1 MSLSLQGGVL
11 MHYKLLEINLSTKKN
26 RILNLPQKIV
36 RDYIGGRGLGAK
48 LLLEALSPKVK
59 PLSPENVM
67 FWLAGPLTGSLV
79 PGLTKHVVITKSP
92 ASGGYVDSYSSGGI
106 GYNLV
111 YAGYDGLMIKGKS
124 DDPIYI
130 YIKDEKIEIRTATHV
145 WGKGAF
151 KAAQILIDEI
161 KEEGF
166 GHAVIGPAGENKVC
180 FACINND
187 FYRQAARDGIGSV
200 MGSKNLKAIFI
211 KGSGGVGCK
220 DIKGFL
226 DFHKEK
232 LNEARKNPAAE
243 AHKKAGTSVTFDLTN
258 DSGMLPTHNFRTGC
272 FKAGEGKL
280 DSTGYVL
287 KSKGSLACL
296 GCPVPCGKVLQC
308 ETSNRGKFRL
318 EGPEYETA
326 ALLGSN
332 LENSSLDL
340 VAEANMICDDL
351 GMDTI
356 SAGNIL
362 GFIMEANERGLLKSI
377 EYKQI
382 EDVRFDNP
390 ESAMH
395 FLYDIALRKGIGD
408 WAANG
413 VRFLAEKIGSHSIDF
428 AMQTKGLEFPG
439 YDPRRAFGAGLA
451 YAVAPRGA
459 CHRRAWP
466 PEMEV
471 CGNVPPYTFEN
482 KGKMVKEEFDERNIT
497 HSLVACD
504 FCTFAVPISM
514 KEYMRYLELVTGY
527 KYTELELEEI
537 AQRIETTIRYFN
549 KREGLSRK
557 DDTLPKRI
565 LFEPMPDGPA
575 KGRFITQEGLDKML
589 DEYYEVRGWNKNG
602 IPTEATLSK
611 KRNKK
616 EGIL

>member
-1 MSLSLQGGVL
+1 MT
-11 MHYKLLEINLSTKKN
+11 YKLLEINLSTKKN
-26 RILNLPQKIV
+26 HIVKLPQEIIK
-36 RDYIGGRGLGAK
+36 DYIGGRGLGAK
-48 LLLEALSPKVK
+48 LLLEVLAPGVD

-67 FWLAGPLTGSLV
+67 FWLTGPLTGSLV
-79 PGLTKHVVITKSP
+79 PGLTKHVIITKSP
-92 ASGGYVDSYSSGGI
+92 TSGGYVDSYSSGGI

-111 YAGYDGLMIKGKS
+111 YAGYNGLMVKGRS
-124 DDPIYI
+124 DEPVYI
-130 YIKDEKIEIRTATHV
+130 YINDDQIEVRRAIHV
-145 WGKGAF
+145 WGQGAF
-151 KAAQILIDEI
+151 KAAQILTNEI
-161 KEEGF
+161 REEGF
-166 GHAVIGPAGENKVC
+166 EHAVIGQAGENKVY

-187 FYRQAARDGIGSV
+187 FYRQAARGGIGAV

-211 KGSGGVGCK
+211 KGTGGVECN

-226 DFHKEK
+226 DFHKKK
-232 LNEARKNPAAE
+232 LEDARKNPSAE

-280 DSTGYVL
+280 DSAGYVL

-362 GFIMEANERGLLKSI
+362 GFLMEANEKGLLKS
-377 EYKQI
+377 EKYKQI
-382 EDVRFDNP
+382 EKVRFDNT
-390 ESAMH
+390 EGALR
-395 FLYDIALRKGIGD
+395 FLYNIALRKGIGD

-413 VRFLAEKIGSHSIDF
+413 VKYLAEKIGNHSIDF
-428 AMQTKGLEFPG
+428 AMQSKGLEFPG
-439 YDPRRAFGAGLA
+439 YDPRRAFGSGLA
-451 YAVAPRGA
+451 YAVSPRGA

-466 PEMEV
+466 PAMEV

-482 KGKMVKEEFDERNIT
+482 KGKMVKEEFDERNII

-504 FCTFAVPISM
+504 FCTFAVPISIQ
-514 KEYMRYLELVTGY
+514 EYMKYLKLVTGY
-527 KYTELELEEI
+527 TYTEPELKKI

-549 KREGLSRK
+549 CREGLSRK
-557 DDTLPKRI
+557 DDSLPKRV

-575 KGRFITQEGLDKML
+575 KGKRITQEGFDKML
-589 DEYYEVRGWNKNG
+589 DEYYEIRGWDRNG
-602 IPTEATLSK
+602 IPTETTLSEYGII
-611 KRNKK
+611 K

>member
-1 MSLSLQGGVL
+1 
-11 MHYKLLEINLSTKKN
+11 MHYKLLEINLSTKEN
-26 RILNLPQKIV
+26 RIVRLPKEIIK
-36 RDYIGGRGLGAK
+36 DYIGGRGLGAK
-48 LLLEALSPKVK
+48 LLLEVLAPGVD

-67 FWLAGPLTGSLV
+67 FWLTGPLTGSLV

-92 ASGGYVDSYSSGGI
+92 TSGGYVDSYSSGGI

-111 YAGYDGLMIKGKS
+111 YAGYNGLMVKGRS
-124 DDPIYI
+124 DEPVYI
-130 YIKDEKIEIRTATHV
+130 YINDDKIEIRSAVHV
-145 WGKGAF
+145 WGKGAY
-151 KAAQILIDEI
+151 KAAQILTNEI

-166 GHAVIGPAGENKVC
+166 GHAVIGQAGENKVY

-187 FYRQAARDGIGSV
+187 FYRQAARGGIGAV
-200 MGSKNLKAIFI
+200 MGSKNLKAIFV
-211 KGSGGVGCK
+211 KGSGGVECN
-220 DIKGFL
+220 DINGFL
-226 DFHKEK
+226 DFHEK
-232 LNEARKNPAAE
+232 KLKEARKNPSAE
-243 AHKKAGTSVTFDLTN
+243 GHKRAGTSVTFDLTN
-258 DSGMLPTHNFRTGC
+258 EAGMLPTHNFRTGY
-272 FKAGEGKL
+272 FKKGEGKL

-308 ETSNRGKFRL
+308 ETSTRGKFRL

-326 ALLGSN
+326 SLLGSN

-390 ESAMH
+390 EGAMH

-413 VRFLAEKIGSHSIDF
+413 VRFLAEKIGNHSIDF
-428 AMQTKGLEFPG
+428 AMQTKSLEFPG

-466 PEMEV
+466 PAMEV
-471 CGNVPPYTFEN
+471 CGDVPPYTFKG
-482 KGKMVKEEFDERNIT
+482 KGKMIKEEFDERNIT

-514 KEYMRYLELVTGY
+514 QEYMRYLELVTGY

-557 DDTLPKRI
+557 DDTLPKRV

-589 DEYYEVRGWNKNG
+589 DEYYEVRGWDKNG

-611 KRNKK
+611 YGIKK